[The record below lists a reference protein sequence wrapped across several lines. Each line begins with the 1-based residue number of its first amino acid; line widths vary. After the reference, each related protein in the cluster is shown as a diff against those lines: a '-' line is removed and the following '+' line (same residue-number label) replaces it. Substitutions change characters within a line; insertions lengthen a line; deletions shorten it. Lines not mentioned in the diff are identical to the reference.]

1 MADASGSNG
10 RAASNGLT
18 PPPEWVGPSSDPN
31 DQQFGD
37 VVAPAALD
45 DADEFGAVFVGEPY
59 DGAVIGRSG
68 AAAGPAAV
76 RESLAATKTHHIDQ
90 GPVAVAG
97 GRADEGSEGTAEGR
111 SHGPTGSGVALG
123 DLGDVVIPDGDG
135 ATERDEGG
143 SVEGEDDGNDG
154 TAPSVERVQERVR
167 DVTTR
172 IYERDTVPVFLG
184 GDNSLTYPNAAPLL
198 EQGSLGVISF
208 DAHLDC
214 REVGETG
221 PTSGTPY
228 RQLHEDGLDS
238 LVVLGAR
245 NFETATAYHDYLH
258 EQGGRVFTPADVAE
272 SPVDVMDDAI
282 ASLGD
287 VDAIYVSVDVDVL
300 DAAAAPGVSAPT
312 PGGLSTRA
320 LYRLLEHVA
329 VHGRVA
335 GFEVVECAP
344 PLDRDGRTVD
354 AAARAVA
361 HFLASLAAPK
371 GRHSR
376 TGALDG

>member
-1 MADASGSNG
+1 MADASGPN
-10 RAASNGLT
+10 REAASNGLT

-31 DQQFGD
+31 DEQFGD
-37 VVAPAALD
+37 VVAPATLD
-45 DADEFGAVFVGEPY
+45 TAGECGVVFVGEPY

-68 AAAGPAAV
+68 AAEGPTAI
-76 RESLAATKTHHIDQ
+76 RESLAATKTHHVDQ
-90 GPVAVAG
+90 GPISVAG
-97 GRADEGSEGTAEGR
+97 NRTDEDGAGTAEER
-111 SHGPTGSGVALG
+111 IHGSTGSGAALG
-123 DLGDVVIPDGDG
+123 DLGDVTIPDGDG
-135 ATERDEGG
+135 
-143 SVEGEDDGNDG
+143 DDR
-154 TAPSVERVQERVR
+154 PSVERVQERVR
-167 DVTTR
+167 EVTTR
-172 IYERDTVPVFLG
+172 IYDQETVPVFLG

-198 EQGSLGVISF
+198 EQGSVGVISF

-214 REVGETG
+214 REVRETG

-228 RQLHEDGLDS
+228 RQLHEAGLDS

-245 NFETATAYHDYLH
+245 NFETSTAYHDYLH

-272 SPVDVMDDAI
+272 SPVDAMASSI
-282 ASLGD
+282 ASTGD

-312 PGGLSTRA
+312 PGGLSTRE

-329 VHGRVA
+329 VHGRVV

-354 AAARAVA
+354 AASRAVA